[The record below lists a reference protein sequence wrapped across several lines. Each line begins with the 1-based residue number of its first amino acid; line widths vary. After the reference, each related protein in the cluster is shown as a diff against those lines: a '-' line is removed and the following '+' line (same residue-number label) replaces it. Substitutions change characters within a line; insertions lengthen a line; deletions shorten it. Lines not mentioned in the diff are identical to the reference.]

1 MITAE
6 QVRRAAKV
14 QVNASNL
21 NSLLVALDR
30 YGAVAGLDLPHR
42 FVPFMSQVMHE
53 SGSFRYDRELWGP
66 TKAQARYDTRTDL
79 GNTPEL
85 DGDGKKYM
93 GRTGIQITGR
103 ANYVSF
109 YEWCKRK
116 GLNPPD
122 FVANPD
128 LLNTDPWEGLAPIWY
143 WDEGNPERKSL
154 NRYADKGDQEMITR
168 RINGGLNGY
177 ADRLD
182 YYTRLGLVVLGY
194 GPEDILAFQKWAKG
208 HGRYTGNL
216 DGDDGPQTRSAIHL
230 ALAAMQDLD
239 VPHSAVTAAPVTE
252 EKAVPVAVTP
262 DSMDAPWYK
271 SKETIVPAITG
282 GGLTSALAA
291 VGGIPWENLAIVV
304 LALVVAGGVLL
315 YLKRRDA
322 KTVEK
327 KVEAIQT

>member
-1 MITAE
+1 MITAD
-6 QVRRAAKV
+6 QIRRAAKGS
-14 QVNASNL
+14 VNAANL
-21 NSLLVALDR
+21 ASVLVALDS
-30 YGAVAGLDLPHR
+30 YGEVAGLHLPHR
-42 FVPFMSQVMHE
+42 FVPFMAQLMHE

-103 ANYVSF
+103 DNYERF

-122 FVANPD
+122 FVSNPD

-194 GPEDILAFQKWAKG
+194 GPEEILKFQKWAKG

-262 DSMDAPWYK
+262 DSMDAPWWK
-271 SKETIVPAITG
+271 SRETVVSTVTG
-282 GGLTSALAA
+282 GGLAAALSA
-291 VGGIPWENLAIVV
+291 VGGMPWQNLLIVM
-304 LALVVAGGVLL
+304 AGIGMAGGILL
-315 YLKRRDA
+315 YLKSRDVRQ
-322 KTVEK
+322 VEK
-327 KVEAIQT
+327 KVEEIRA